1 MAINETMTTLH
12 TKAGIPLPLGCTVM
26 GEFVNF
32 AVSVPENGNCE
43 LLLYK
48 KGCAVPE
55 HIFLLEQDALS
66 GLIRHIMVLIDDI
79 SKYEYNFRING
90 KIVPDP
96 FGKDFTGR
104 SLWNAER
111 DVENHAVR
119 TRIVSHDFDWEN
131 DVPLHIPYKDVIAYS
146 IHLRGFTKHASSKVK
161 HKGTFLGLVEKI
173 SYLQELGIN
182 QVQCMPVYDFEERLD
197 YTNYWGY
204 GDAYFFAPKSAYAA
218 TKNAVT
224 EFKQLVKT
232 LHKAGIEIV
241 LEMPFTGECAL
252 TQIISCLR
260 YFAAEYHIDGFIV
273 NPVIACPDELRRDP
287 LLARTKIMSKRDDFQ
302 NTMRRFLKGDEGT
315 IPDVIWWFRHHSE
328 NDGIFNYVAGHNGF
342 TLNDVFSYDSKH
354 NEANGENNCDG
365 PDYNY
370 SWNCGVEGPS
380 RKKAVL
386 ALRHRQIRNAFL
398 LLLLSQGTPCILAGD
413 EFLNTQKGNNNVYC
427 QDNAT
432 AWLDWGHLQKE
443 AETFNFVKELIN
455 FRKEHKLLYPQKELK
470 GKDTFGFGVPDISFH
485 GRSAWQEPTEVSSR
499 QLGIYLSGK
508 GEEAPMYLALNMHWL
523 PHIFALPRLPD
534 GKKWYEVISTD
545 EGVLETP
552 VPVKNGKEIELEER
566 TIKVF
571 IGK

>member
-12 TKAGIPLPLGCTVM
+12 IKTGSPLPLGASVIGDC
-26 GEFVNF
+26 VNF
-32 AVSVPENGNCE
+32 SVSSPVEATCE

-48 KGCAVPE
+48 KGSAVPDYS
-55 HIFLLEQDALS
+55 IPM
-66 GLIRHIMVLIDDI
+66 GPDDI
-79 SKYEYNFRING
+79 SGLVRSVMVPVKEVLRYEYNYQING
-90 KIVPDP
+90 QIIPDP

-104 SLWNAER
+104 SSWNADR
-111 DVENHAVR
+111 DVESHAVR
-119 TRIVSHDFDWEN
+119 TRIAVNDFEWEN
-131 DVPLHIPYKDVIAYS
+131 DVPLHIPYKNVIAYS
-146 IHLRGFTKHASSKVK
+146 LHVRGFTKHVSSKIK
-161 HKGTFLGLVEKI
+161 HKGTFLGLVEKLP
-173 SYLQELGIN
+173 YLKELGIN
-182 QVQCMPVYDFEERLD
+182 QIQCMPVYDFEERLE

-218 TKNAVT
+218 TQNAVA

-232 LHKAGIEIV
+232 LHKEGIEIV
-241 LEMPFTGECAL
+241 LEMPFTGNCAL
-252 TQIISCLR
+252 TQIVDCLR
-260 YFAAEYHIDGFIV
+260 YYAAEYHVDGFIV
-273 NPVIACPDELRRDP
+273 NPLVACPGELRKDP
-287 LLARTKIMSKRDDFQ
+287 YLARTKIMSKRDDFQ

-328 NDGIFNYVAGHNGF
+328 DEGIFNYVASHNGF

-380 RKKAVL
+380 RKKSVV

-427 QDNAT
+427 QDNST
-432 AWLDWGHLQKE
+432 AWLDWGHLLKE
-443 AETFNFVKELIN
+443 EETFKFVKELIR

-470 GKDTFGFGVPDISFH
+470 GEDTFGFGVPDISFH
-485 GRSAWQEPTEVSSR
+485 GRNAWQEPTEVSSR

-508 GEEAPMYLALNMHWL
+508 GEEAPLYLAMNMHWL
-523 PHIFALPRLPD
+523 PHIFALPRLSG
-534 GKKWYEVISTD
+534 GKKWYEIISTD
-545 EGVLETP
+545 EGVLE
-552 VPVKNGKEIELEER
+552 VPVLVKSGKEIELEER